1 VKGRNFKGLG
11 EAYSSQINE
20 LVFIFRS
27 YGNKAG
33 YCAVLQ

>member
-20 LVFIFRS
+20 LEAEIKGSLVER
-27 YGNKAG
+27 GR
-33 YCAVLQ
+33 